1 MGLKTTLDRYLQDR
15 YLHPC
20 VNSGLINND
29 PIQRGFCAGMGPKT
43 KLDRYLPRMGLKTT
57 LDRYLRSLSPALD
70 RYLQYLQHR
79 SARVQARGSTDLGR
93 LAETSGTPSQR
104 GGVGSCKR

>member
-1 MGLKTTLDRYLQDR
+1 LRRSSPNSPSGNNPADDATRS
-15 YLHPC
+15 C

-29 PIQRGFCAGMGPKT
+29 PIQRGFCAGMG
-43 KLDRYLPRMGLKTT
+43 LKTT
-57 LDRYLRSLSPALD
+57 LDRYLWIVISALD

-93 LAETSGTPSQR
+93 LAETSGTP
-104 GGVGSCKR
+104 

>member
-29 PIQRGFCAGMGPKT
+29 PIQRGFCAGMG
-43 KLDRYLPRMGLKTT
+43 LKTT
-57 LDRYLRSLSPALD
+57 LDRYLWIVISALD